1 MLGAVAASDPSV
13 APRDPVA
20 RLRWA
25 LWGLVPV
32 AAVVALGLYLGFR
45 SSGEAAPQAGEP
57 AATWAAGELKAPDF
71 RLTDQYGQAVSLA
84 GLRGRQVI
92 VTFVD
97 PHCTTFC
104 PRESLVLNDAIRALP
119 AGARPAVVAVNV
131 NPPVR
136 ERAVLQKEA
145 RRFRWLPQWRW
156 AVGSARQ
163 LEAVWADYNIQ
174 VIPAKHDIGHTEAA
188 YLVDSQGD
196 QRALFLWPFHATD
209 IAAALKRVSY

>member
-1 MLGAVAASDPSV
+1 MLGAVAANDPSV

-32 AAVVALGLYLGFR
+32 AVAVALGLYLGFR
-45 SSGEAAPQAGEP
+45 SSGEAAPQAGGP

-71 RLTDQYGQAVSLA
+71 RLTDQYGQAISLA
-84 GLRGRQVI
+84 ALRGRQVI
-92 VTFVD
+92 VTFLD
-97 PHCTTFC
+97 PQCTTFC

-136 ERAVLQKEA
+136 EQAELQQEA

-174 VIPAKHDIGHTEAA
+174 VIPAKDDIGHTEAA
-188 YLVDSQGD
+188 YLVDAHGD

-209 IAAALKRVSY
+209 IAAALKRLA